1 MSKTTEFDINLRESI
16 SSRQN
21 STQICEDRYQV
32 DRIRHQS
39 ARIDTVS
46 IEFDTRSLSTQ
57 QFKEWKVVVSSNGK
71 EKK

>member
-1 MSKTTEFDINLRESI
+1 MSKT
-16 SSRQN
+16 
-21 STQICEDRYQV
+21 
-32 DRIRHQS
+32 
-39 ARIDTVS
+39 